1 MNSSWKLIIRAP
13 KPAVQAALLAHE
25 DVVDWDIDLV
35 ISGHEIDEKRP
46 LEWVLEGWYP
56 TKPGKAQKQAM
67 LQLFGGDQPQ
77 ITVEKLPDE
86 DWVALS
92 QQGTPP
98 IEAGR
103 FHVHT
108 PDYPSKEDAIDF
120 IIPAAQAFGTG
131 QHETTAGCLEML
143 GRMKANGRVV
153 SRVADI
159 GTGTGLLGFGA
170 MRLWPQAEITAS
182 DIDPVC
188 AQVVEENAAMNG
200 IALGPAPGQ
209 MTMVIADGMADPLLR
224 MRGPYDL
231 LIANILAGP
240 LIELAPDFAA
250 SVSFGGDLLLAGL
263 LADEQEQSV
272 LRAYKQAGFAPRE
285 RSQKGDWAIL
295 WLRRRLTGRDRA
307 RALM

>member
-1 MNSSWKLIIRAP
+1 MSSSWKLIIHAP
-13 KPAVQAALLAHE
+13 KSAVQAGLLAHE
-25 DVVDWDIDLV
+25 DIVEWDPDLV

-67 LQLFGGDQPQ
+67 LDLFEGDEPK
-77 ITVEKLPDE
+77 ITVERLPDE

-98 IEAGR
+98 IEAGP

-108 PDYPSKEDAIDF
+108 PDYPPNDAAIDF
-120 IIPAAQAFGTG
+120 VIPASQAFGTG
-131 QHETTAGCLEML
+131 QHETTAGCMEML
-143 GRMKANGRVV
+143 GRMKASGRVAR
-153 SRVADI
+153 RVADI
-159 GTGTGLLGFGA
+159 GTGTGLLGFAA
-170 MRLWPQAEITAS
+170 MRLWPHAETTAS

-188 AQVVEENAAMNG
+188 AQVVEDNAAMND
-200 IALGPAPGQ
+200 IPLGPGPGE

-224 MRGPYDL
+224 VRGPYDL

-240 LIELAPDFAA
+240 LIELATDFAA
-250 SVSFGGDLLLAGL
+250 NVSFGGDLLLAGL
-263 LADEQEQSV
+263 LAGEQEQSV
-272 LRAYKQAGFAPRE
+272 LRACKRAGFAPRD
-285 RSQKGDWAIL
+285 RLQKGDWAIL